1 MIQVINRAL
10 DVLEYISIEPDEP
23 KPLSVIASHF
33 NLNAG
38 TCANI
43 IKTLVTRKYIEKV
56 EKKGYC
62 LGSQAYVLTG
72 NDGYHKDLVKAATK
86 EMEALTAI
94 YDENSLLSILV
105 KDVRLAIVRITG
117 TNNIQ
122 VVTSKEKRTYDTASG
137 RLLIAMLSE
146 AELALFIAKYG
157 LPKKDEWTEAKNEK
171 SLRESLSLIKS
182 KGYAKQVTTGNIVGF
197 AVPVYSNERA
207 IASLC
212 LYMPEYRFQLAEEQ
226 KIVNDLLTTA
236 EKIKMNLEPK

>member
-10 DVLEYISIEPDEP
+10 DVLEYISIEPDQP

-72 NDGYHKDLVKAATK
+72 NEGYHKDLVKAAQK
-86 EMEALTAI
+86 EMEALTSI

-105 KDVRLAIVRITG
+105 KDVRVAIVRVTG

-122 VVTSKEKRTYDTASG
+122 VVTSKEKRVYDTASG
-137 RLLIAMLSE
+137 RLLIAMLPE
-146 AELALFIAKYG
+146 AELTVFITKYG
-157 LPKKDEWTEAKNEK
+157 LPKKEEWAEVKNEK
-171 SLRESLSLIKS
+171 SLRESLSLIKAQ
-182 KGYAKQVTTGNIVGF
+182 GYAKQVTAGNIVGF
-197 AVPVYSNERA
+197 AVPVYSGERVL
-207 IASLC
+207 ASLC
-212 LYMPEYRFQLAEEQ
+212 LYMPEYRFHLAEEQ
-226 KIVNDLLTTA
+226 KIVDDLLTTA
-236 EKIKMNLEPK
+236 EKIKKNLVGK

>member
-10 DVLEYISIEPDEP
+10 DVLEYISIEPDQP

-72 NDGYHKDLVKAATK
+72 NEGYHKDLVKAAQK
-86 EMEALTAI
+86 EMEALTSI

-105 KDVRLAIVRITG
+105 KDVRVAIVRVTG

-122 VVTSKEKRTYDTASG
+122 VVTSKEKRVYDTASG
-137 RLLIAMLSE
+137 RLLIAMLPE
-146 AELALFIAKYG
+146 AELAVFITKYG
-157 LPKKDEWTEAKNEK
+157 LPKKEEWAEVKNEK
-171 SLRESLSLIKS
+171 TLRESLSLIKE

-197 AVPVYSNERA
+197 AVPVYSAERV

-212 LYMPEYRFQLAEEQ
+212 LYMPEYRFHLAEEQ
-226 KIVNDLLTTA
+226 KIVDDLLTTA
-236 EKIKMNLEPK
+236 EKIKKNLVGK